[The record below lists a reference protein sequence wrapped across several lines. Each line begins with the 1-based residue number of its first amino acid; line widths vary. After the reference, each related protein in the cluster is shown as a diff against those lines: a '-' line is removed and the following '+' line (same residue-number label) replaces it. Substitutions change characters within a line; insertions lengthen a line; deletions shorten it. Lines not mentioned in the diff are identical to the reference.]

1 MLGTG
6 SWGKELGGGSIDID
20 LNLSEWKLGGGVG
33 SGAASMECVW
43 RLPDTETS
51 GQCGAL
57 VGELYPC
64 HEKQAKI
71 RSNDWK

>member
-33 SGAASMECVW
+33 SVVALLFGGGA
-43 RLPDTETS
+43 
-51 GQCGAL
+51 GCGERVRFVVFFGL
-57 VGELYPC
+57 FY
-64 HEKQAKI
+64 
-71 RSNDWK
+71 